1 MEGMIQNPGGAGLT
15 ASAPAS
21 FASLRSSAY
30 SRLPANSART
40 HCCDFSPVEQAI
52 KKNPP
57 YGGDDSEPG
66 RGWLDCVCA
75 CFVCFA
81 ALIGILPSACK
92 LSPNSLL

>member
-52 KKNPP
+52 KKK
-57 YGGDDSEPG
+57 
-66 RGWLDCVCA
+66 
-75 CFVCFA
+75 
-81 ALIGILPSACK
+81 PSIWRVFLMAHPAGFE
-92 LSPNSLL
+92 LTTF

>member
-1 MEGMIQNPGGAGLT
+1 MEGMIQNPGWAGLT

-52 KKNPP
+52 KKTLHMEGMIQNP
-57 YGGDDSEPG
+57 